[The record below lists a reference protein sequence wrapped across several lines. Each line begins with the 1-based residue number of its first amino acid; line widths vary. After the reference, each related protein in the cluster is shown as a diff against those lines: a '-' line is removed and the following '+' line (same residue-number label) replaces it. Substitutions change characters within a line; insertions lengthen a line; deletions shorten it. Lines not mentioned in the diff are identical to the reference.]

1 MGCGWLGMALGN
13 SLVKRGY
20 IVKGS
25 STSNEKFEELYSQ
38 GIIPF
43 VVDLNKND
51 YDISEFLSS
60 QTLIIAIPSKKV
72 SAFKNLID
80 HIEKSDV
87 KNVLFISSTSVYPN
101 INSIVTEETALTE
114 SSLSNIESFFKANT
128 NFKSTIIRFGGLFG
142 YNRKPGYFIQ
152 ENKKIENPEGYVN
165 LIHRDDC
172 VRIIEL
178 IIEKDI
184 WNIVLNACA
193 DSHPKRRDFYKK
205 EMIKVGR
212 KEPTYNEMSLNEYKI
227 VSNEKLKTILNYTF
241 IHSDIMNYEN

>member
-13 SLVKRGY
+13 SLIKRGY

-184 WNIVLNACA
+184 WNIAL
-193 DSHPKRRDFYKK
+193 D
-205 EMIKVGR
+205 
-212 KEPTYNEMSLNEYKI
+212 
-227 VSNEKLKTILNYTF
+227 
-241 IHSDIMNYEN
+241 